1 LGATGAVVIRDGISA
16 PRATRRSTFYRNTEG
31 WLLVR

>member
-1 LGATGAVVIRDGISA
+1 LLVRRGVLYLPNGANAET
-16 PRATRRSTFYRNTEG
+16 TFYRNVEG

>member
-1 LGATGAVVIRDGISA
+1 LLSDGFPRLPHLDKAVTMFD
-16 PRATRRSTFYRNTEG
+16 RNVEG

>member
-1 LGATGAVVIRDGISA
+1 VAA
-16 PRATRRSTFYRNTEG
+16 PRPVRRSTFYRNVEG

>member
-1 LGATGAVVIRDGISA
+1 VLVIRDGVPA
-16 PRATRRSTFYRNTEG
+16 GRPARRSTFYRHIEG